1 MASSSF
7 TASTSMDVPQT
18 QNTAPVL
25 EFRCL
30 YTSDLRRKQKR
41 WQDGRLKF
49 HTFNKRVMVYDER
62 SNFVGDTHWRE
73 DAAFDEGEE
82 FELERGGILVEVGE
96 CVGKRD
102 QDLSELVDK
111 RVKER
116 EERAAAKGAAATP
129 SRPHASL
136 IRTSQAT
143 PGPLQ
148 HKPLNVLLATTGHY
162 GRAVIPQ
169 TSPFEEKQRLINGN
183 KDGVGKERPAKR
195 RKPNEDALSKSGYA
209 QNLMGATLSLAS
221 SRPLSTATIFYE
233 PVIARPNAREIPT
246 PTIDLTGDQDEDEE
260 KDIGIRAAKVTD
272 DRVSGQRRGKDQRR
286 LKRSSASNGYASN
299 LTGASLTLF
308 RPEGLLAKQSTKI
321 LPGTI
326 STKSIQGKDGDSSS
340 ELEEESSVDMESL
353 AAELLTVAKPS
364 TEATRKL
371 VKSSKRNPK
380 LGPGSSSPPLADT
393 PITKIIRTSARK
405 QVKSRNA
412 LPVFE
417 DRSSSPGTAEVP
429 MPKPTRNLQSV
440 PIEKPSAGTP
450 TPEQSASVLRIKAR
464 PPRKMMML
472 LDRPSSRSSSTV
484 KSLTTKRQRQPP
496 KHPQN
501 SNLSS
506 NEVVLSQATMHLDA
520 FCQRQEEIIQARLDG
535 KRSTFDLEDLLSSP
549 EDRGIDHQ
557 TIDLI
562 LSRKGLPLEKETV
575 VELKQP
581 SITGQDPKPAAKPE
595 RSFPENELNLGDVS
609 ESQPKAASS
618 LVSNSTSNG
627 PGDGDACPRDQ
638 NVLPGSKAN
647 DERGNSSPSPILQ
660 DENST
665 AFPTIGQ
672 APQRLAPTN
681 TVVTIATKEMGNQTV
696 TKTSQ
701 GSPRMS
707 KLPDHFS
714 SAIQAATDHFRALI
728 KSSASSGGQLLGAL
742 SSAPEEKDHAEQ
754 IPSALSP
761 QEKEET
767 SSSELVAKPS
777 PRPSTTGNI
786 SNNGSELLQFGSDAG
801 ETSTESFGNAPP
813 ILAANGKFD
822 SLKARLVNPAT
833 QGKSLQTI
841 AANTVDS
848 LAPAFSLMPP
858 PPAAPRITSR
868 PQRNL
873 ERNFVAEERPPPG
886 GYTGDR
892 TMAGPWSRESY
903 DLFGSWLPPGT
914 GSGGLA
920 SDALANNG

>member
-7 TASTSMDVPQT
+7 TASTSRDVPQT

-73 DAAFDEGEE
+73 DATFDEGEE

-183 KDGVGKERPAKR
+183 QDGVGKERPAKR
-195 RKPNEDALSKSGYA
+195 RKPSEDAPSKSGYA

-233 PVIARPNAREIPT
+233 PVIARPNAWEIPT
-246 PTIDLTGDQDEDEE
+246 PTIDLTGDQDEDDE
-260 KDIGIRAAKVTD
+260 KGIGTSAAKATD
-272 DRVSGQRRGKDQRR
+272 DRVSGQRQGKDQRR

-299 LTGASLTLF
+299 LTGASLTLS
-308 RPEGLLAKQSTKI
+308 RPEGLLARQSTKI

-326 STKSIQGKDGDSSS
+326 STKPIEGKDGDSSS
-340 ELEEESSVDMESL
+340 ELEEETSVDMESL

-393 PITKIIRTSARK
+393 PITTIIKTSIRK

-412 LPVFE
+412 LPAFE
-417 DRSSSPGTAEVP
+417 DRSSSPGAVEVP
-429 MPKPTRNLQSV
+429 MPKRTRNLQNV
-440 PIEKPSAGTP
+440 PIEKPSAATT

-484 KSLTTKRQRQPP
+484 KSLTTKRQPP

-562 LSRKGLPLEKETV
+562 LSRKSLLLEKETV

-609 ESQPKAASS
+609 EPQLRAASS
-618 LVSNSTSNG
+618 LVTEHCLLMG
-627 PGDGDACPRDQ
+627 QETA
-638 NVLPGSKAN
+638 
-647 DERGNSSPSPILQ
+647 ILVQ
-660 DENST
+660 ET
-665 AFPTIGQ
+665 
-672 APQRLAPTN
+672 
-681 TVVTIATKEMGNQTV
+681 
-696 TKTSQ
+696 
-701 GSPRMS
+701 RM
-707 KLPDHFS
+707 F
-714 SAIQAATDHFRALI
+714 
-728 KSSASSGGQLLGAL
+728 
-742 SSAPEEKDHAEQ
+742 
-754 IPSALSP
+754 
-761 QEKEET
+761 
-767 SSSELVAKPS
+767 
-777 PRPSTTGNI
+777 
-786 SNNGSELLQFGSDAG
+786 
-801 ETSTESFGNAPP
+801 
-813 ILAANGKFD
+813 
-822 SLKARLVNPAT
+822 
-833 QGKSLQTI
+833 
-841 AANTVDS
+841 
-848 LAPAFSLMPP
+848 
-858 PPAAPRITSR
+858 
-868 PQRNL
+868 
-873 ERNFVAEERPPPG
+873 
-886 GYTGDR
+886 Y
-892 TMAGPWSRESY
+892 
-903 DLFGSWLPPGT
+903 
-914 GSGGLA
+914 
-920 SDALANNG
+920 

>member
-96 CVGKRD
+96 FVGKRD

-183 KDGVGKERPAKR
+183 QDGVGKERPAKR
-195 RKPNEDALSKSGYA
+195 RKPNEDAPSKSGYA

-233 PVIARPNAREIPT
+233 PVIARPNARDIPT

-260 KDIGIRAAKVTD
+260 KGIGASAAKVTD

-286 LKRSSASNGYASN
+286 LKRSSVSNGYASN
-299 LTGASLTLF
+299 LTGASLTLS
-308 RPEGLLAKQSTKI
+308 RPESLLPGQSTKI

-326 STKSIQGKDGDSSS
+326 STKSIQGKDGDFSS
-340 ELEEESSVDMESL
+340 ELEEESSVDTESL
-353 AAELLTVAKPS
+353 AAEVLTLAKPS

-371 VKSSKRNPK
+371 VKSSKRNPR
-380 LGPGSSSPPLADT
+380 LGPESSSPPLADA
-393 PITKIIRTSARK
+393 PITKIIKTSKRK

-412 LPVFE
+412 LPAFE
-417 DRSSSPGTAEVP
+417 DRSSSPGTVGVP
-429 MPKPTRNLQSV
+429 MPKPTRNLQNV
-440 PIEKPSAGTP
+440 PIEKPSAATP

-484 KSLTTKRQRQPP
+484 KSLTTKRQPP

-549 EDRGIDHQ
+549 EDKGIDHQ

-562 LSRKGLPLEKETV
+562 LSRKSQLLEKETV
-575 VELKQP
+575 VGLEQP
-581 SITGQDPKPAAKPE
+581 SITSQDPKPAAKPE
-595 RSFPENELNLGDVS
+595 RSFPEIELNLGDVS
-609 ESQPKAASS
+609 EPQPKAASS
-618 LVSNSTSNG
+618 LVSNSATNG
-627 PGDGDACPRDQ
+627 PGDGDACPTDQ
-638 NVLPGSKAN
+638 NVLLGSNAK
-647 DERGNSSPSPILQ
+647 DERGNSSPSPMLQ

-665 AFPTIGQ
+665 AFPTIRL

-681 TVVTIATKEMGNQTV
+681 TVVTIATKEMGDQTV

-701 GSPRMS
+701 GSPKMS

-728 KSSASSGGQLLGAL
+728 KSSASSGGQWLGAI

-767 SSSELVAKPS
+767 SSELVAKPS
-777 PRPSTTGNI
+777 PSSSTVGNI
-786 SNNGSELLQFGSDAG
+786 SNNGSELLQVGSDAG
-801 ETSTESFGNAPP
+801 KASTESFGNAPS

-833 QGKSLQTI
+833 RGKSLQTI

-858 PPAAPRITSR
+858 PPAAPWITSR

-873 ERNFVAEERPPPG
+873 GRNFVAEERPPPG

-920 SDALANNG
+920 SDVLANNG

>member
-183 KDGVGKERPAKR
+183 QEGVGKERPAKR
-195 RKPNEDALSKSGYA
+195 RKLNEDAASKSGYA

-246 PTIDLTGDQDEDEE
+246 PTIDLSGDQ
-260 KDIGIRAAKVTD
+260 
-272 DRVSGQRRGKDQRR
+272 
-286 LKRSSASNGYASN
+286 YASN
-299 LTGASLTLF
+299 LIGASLTLS
-308 RPEGLLAKQSTKI
+308 RPEGLLARQSTKI

-340 ELEEESSVDMESL
+340 EPEEESSVDMESL
-353 AAELLTVAKPS
+353 AAELLTVAKAS

-380 LGPGSSSPPLADT
+380 SGPGSSSPPLADT
-393 PITKIIRTSARK
+393 PITKIIKTSVRK

-412 LPVFE
+412 LPAFE
-417 DRSSSPGTAEVP
+417 DRSSSPGTVEVP
-429 MPKPTRNLQSV
+429 MPKPTRNLHNG
-440 PIEKPSAGTP
+440 PIEKRSAATP

-484 KSLTTKRQRQPP
+484 KSLTTKRQPP

-535 KRSTFDLEDLLSSP
+535 KRSTFDVEDLLSSP
-549 EDRGIDHQ
+549 EDKGIDHQ

-562 LSRKGLPLEKETV
+562 LSRKSQLLEKETV
-575 VELKQP
+575 VGLEQP
-581 SITGQDPKPAAKPE
+581 SITSQDPKPAAKPE
-595 RSFPENELNLGDVS
+595 RSFPEIELNLGDVS
-609 ESQPKAASS
+609 EPQLKAASS
-618 LVSNSTSNG
+618 LVSNSATNG
-627 PGDGDACPRDQ
+627 PGDGDACPTDQ
-638 NVLPGSKAN
+638 NVLLGSNAK
-647 DERGNSSPSPILQ
+647 DERGNSSPSPMLQ

-665 AFPTIGQ
+665 AFPTIRL

-681 TVVTIATKEMGNQTV
+681 TVVTIATKEMGDQTV

-701 GSPRMS
+701 GSPKMS

-728 KSSASSGGQLLGAL
+728 KSSASSGGQWLGAI

-767 SSSELVAKPS
+767 SSELVAKPS
-777 PRPSTTGNI
+777 PSSSTVGNI
-786 SNNGSELLQFGSDAG
+786 SNNGSELLQVGSDAG
-801 ETSTESFGNAPP
+801 KASTESFGNAPS

-833 QGKSLQTI
+833 RGKSLQTI

-873 ERNFVAEERPPPG
+873 GRNFVAEERPPPG

-920 SDALANNG
+920 SDVLANNG